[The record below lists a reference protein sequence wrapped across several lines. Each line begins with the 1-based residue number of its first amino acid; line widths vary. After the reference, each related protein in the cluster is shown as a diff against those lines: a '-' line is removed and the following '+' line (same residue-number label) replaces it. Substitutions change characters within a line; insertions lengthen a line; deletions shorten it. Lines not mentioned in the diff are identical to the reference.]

1 MELIIGTLTED
12 SSTLTN
18 VIQTSPEIFTPLE
31 KSAGT
36 SIPAKHDSKTT
47 ALFSIA
53 DVLMDTPRDC

>member
-18 VIQTSPEIFTPLE
+18 VIQTSSEIY